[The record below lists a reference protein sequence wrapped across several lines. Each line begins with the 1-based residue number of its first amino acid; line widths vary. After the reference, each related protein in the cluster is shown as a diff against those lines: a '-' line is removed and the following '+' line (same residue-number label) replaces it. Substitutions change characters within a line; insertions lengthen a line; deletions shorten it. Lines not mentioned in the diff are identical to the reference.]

1 MILSEVFE
9 NGRVMIK
16 TMADRLSVSE
26 ATVRRDMKSLASD
39 GKLELIFGGATL
51 PNRSDFS
58 FHSKETRNV
67 DAKRTIGR
75 LAAEFVHDGEVLFLD
90 SGTTCFQMI
99 PFLQNQKKVTIIANS
114 ARLALEFENTNVSVI
129 MLGGQ
134 YRPDRMDTVGPMAAA
149 ALDQLRGFKA
159 FLGADGLSMDFGMT
173 AGDIE
178 SAHIYRQALRN
189 ARQRILLV
197 DYSKFLSPSLFK
209 IESFEVID
217 RVITDR
223 KPPREWIDYFNRMEI
238 DLTWPDMEDVNTLE
252 NNDA

>member
-1 MILSEVFE
+1 
-9 NGRVMIK
+9 
-16 TMADRLSVSE
+16 
-26 ATVRRDMKSLASD
+26 
-39 GKLELIFGGATL
+39 
-51 PNRSDFS
+51 
-58 FHSKETRNV
+58 
-67 DAKRTIGR
+67 
-75 LAAEFVHDGEVLFLD
+75 
-90 SGTTCFQMI
+90 
-99 PFLQNQKKVTIIANS
+99 
-114 ARLALEFENTNVSVI
+114 

-159 FLGADGLSMDFGMT
+159 FLGADGLSLDFGMT

-223 KPPREWIDYFNRMEI
+223 KPPKEWIEYLTRMEI
-238 DLTWPDMEDVNTLE
+238 DLTWPDMEDTNTLE